1 MMNRK
6 DDIINFLGRTL
17 FMVLFFILISA
28 FSQNSFEQDDRSVH
42 YEWISIPNTSTMSAV
57 SVEAI
62 QLPLF
67 DKSWVSV
74 IDKSNF
80 TFFNEDLKISAYNK
94 KISQRIISFQ
104 KTQPLIKTTIL
115 CGFYHHLFP
124 VDNDELPV
132 LS

>member
-80 TFFNEDLKISAYNK
+80 TGLFFMVQCLA
-94 KISQRIISFQ
+94 
-104 KTQPLIKTTIL
+104 
-115 CGFYHHLFP
+115 H
-124 VDNDELPV
+124 
-132 LS
+132 